1 VPQLAGDNEDHNPAR
16 ITLLFDKGD
25 LSTMTKFWITGTAAI
40 ALLLAGC
47 GGSKEEAKKEE
58 AAPAPAAVDDANA
71 ATITGKVVF
80 TGDKPTLHTLDMSAN
95 PACARAHSTP
105 QKSEEAM
112 VNDNGTLRYTF
123 VWIKSG
129 LPDRQWPTPTTSVKL
144 EQTGCMYKPHVI
156 GVMTGQGIE
165 IVNDDPTNHNIHP
178 LPKINQEW
186 NESQPPK
193 GDPKVKSF
201 AREEVMI
208 PVKCNVHN
216 WMRAYIGVVSHPFFA
231 VTGDDGT
238 FTIKGLPPGT
248 YTLEAVH
255 EKYGNQDIQVT
266 VAPKE
271 SKTLDITYKPA

>member
-1 VPQLAGDNEDHNPAR
+1 
-16 ITLLFDKGD
+16 
-25 LSTMTKFWITGTAAI
+25 MTKAWITCGAAI
-40 ALLLAGC
+40 ALLLSGC
-47 GGSKEEAKKEE
+47 GGGSKEEAKKEE
-58 AAPAPAAVDDANA
+58 TAAPAPAAAPAVDDANA

-80 TGDKPTLHTLDMSAN
+80 TGDKPTLRTIDMSAN
-95 PACARAHSTP
+95 PTCARVHSTP
-105 QKSEEAM
+105 QKSEEAI

-129 LPDRQWPTPTTSVKL
+129 LPDRQWPTPASSIKL
-144 EQTGCMYKPHVI
+144 EQSGCMYKPHVV

-165 IVNDDPTNHNIHP
+165 IINDDPTNHNIHP

-193 GDPKVKSF
+193 GDPKTKSF

-208 PVKCNVHN
+208 PVKCNVHP

-248 YTLEAVH
+248 YTLEAWH
-255 EKYGNQDIQVT
+255 EKYGPQDIQVT